1 MNICKPAAA
10 LLLIVAGATAQA
22 ASLTLVPSAATV
34 APGGAFTVNLVLDAT
49 SAPGMHP
56 GTFSGQ
62 ILLDFNNTQLSYGGF
77 VAALGASG
85 ASDDVTF
92 YLPPAVA
99 TTGNSQTVSFGFV
112 KPGDVGTVGTFS
124 FTALGAP
131 GTLAKLGLVDG
142 DNFFESSF
150 VNKMPTDQRFTPL
163 ITGAQVSIVP
173 LPAGIWLLATAVG
186 ALGLRRRFRP
196 TVG

>member
-10 LLLIVAGATAQA
+10 LLLIIAGATAQA

-49 SAPGMHP
+49 GTPGMHP

-77 VAALGASG
+77 VAASG
-85 ASDDVTF
+85 VTF
-92 YLPPAVA
+92 YLPPAGA
-99 TTGNSQTVSFGFV
+99 TNGNTQTVGFGFV

-131 GTLAKLGLVDG
+131 GTLARLGLVDG
-142 DNFFESSF
+142 DDFFGSSF
-150 VNKMPTDQRFTPL
+150 VNNVPTDQRFTPI

-173 LPAGIWLLATAVG
+173 LPASLWLLGTAVG

-196 TVG
+196 TAG

>member
-10 LLLIVAGATAQA
+10 LLLIIAGATAQA

-49 SAPGMHP
+49 SAPGFHP
-56 GTFSGQ
+56 GIFSGQ
-62 ILLDFNNTQLSYGGF
+62 ILLDFDNSELTYGGF
-77 VAALGASG
+77 VAS
-85 ASDDVTF
+85 SDVTF
-92 YLPPAVA
+92 YLAPTGA
-99 TTGNSQTVSFGFV
+99 TTGNTQTVSFGFV

-131 GTLAKLGLVDG
+131 GTLAELGLVDG
-142 DNFFESSF
+142 DDFFGSSF
-150 VNKMPTDQRFTPL
+150 VNNIPTEQRFTPL

-173 LPAGIWLLATAVG
+173 LPAGLWLLGTAVG
-186 ALGLRRRFRP
+186 ALALRRRFR
-196 TVG
+196 TTAT

>member
-49 SAPGMHP
+49 SAPGMQP
-56 GTFSGQ
+56 GIFSGQ
-62 ILLDFNNTQLSYGGF
+62 IALDFDKSKLSYGGF
-77 VAALGASG
+77 VASSG
-85 ASDDVTF
+85 VTF

-99 TTGNSQTVSFGFV
+99 TTGNAQTVSFGFV

-131 GTLAKLGLVDG
+131 GTLARLGLVDG
-142 DNFFESSF
+142 DDFFGSSF

-173 LPAGIWLLATAVG
+173 LPAGIWLLGTAVG
-186 ALGLRRRFRP
+186 ALGLRRRFRR
-196 TVG
+196 TAG